1 MIKGFRHTAKA
12 LFNILEAKY
21 ENQRWPCQQYQ
32 IPSQVDALMKHVL
45 RRINEAPDLYF
56 MVYTIVDGIFF
67 SESNGAWAA
76 EYCES
81 MPSDYLHTVYA
92 DLHRMV
98 VMFGF
103 DGQRRDL
110 EHMINSGIGFEPW
123 IWYWAPDTDNEVHKE
138 VFRLVE
144 SAHTTWDGAEYGM
157 WLQWF
162 ETKVAQIAN
171 GDGQTRAFGAE
182 LVPNPR
188 NPKPYQMK
196 VTELDVVLVNDLGV
210 DVAVNRIFD
219 AREVADTD
227 RDGPK
232 SFQLA
237 ASASRKIVTRDGEVW
252 SAEYTVAGQKR
263 RTEVTA
269 DCRWGVF
276 QEVWLSEIKG
286 ASETKKDTT
295 TSKGLSAMRARE
307 LKDLLQERGLET
319 RGTKATLIER
329 ILRSNDK

>member
-123 IWYWAPDTDNEVHKE
+123 IWYWAPETDNEVHKE

-162 ETKVAQIAN
+162 ETKVAQIVS
-171 GDGQTRAFGAE
+171 GDGQTRAFGVE

-188 NPKPYQMK
+188 NPKPYQ
-196 VTELDVVLVNDLGV
+196 VIIESDRYLDTFSICRAVVSL
-210 DVAVNRIFD
+210 
-219 AREVADTD
+219 T
-227 RDGPK
+227 
-232 SFQLA
+232 
-237 ASASRKIVTRDGEVW
+237 RKRH
-252 SAEYTVAGQKR
+252 Y
-263 RTEVTA
+263 
-269 DCRWGVF
+269 CR
-276 QEVWLSEIKG
+276 
-286 ASETKKDTT
+286 
-295 TSKGLSAMRARE
+295 
-307 LKDLLQERGLET
+307 
-319 RGTKATLIER
+319 
-329 ILRSNDK
+329 

>member
-123 IWYWAPDTDNEVHKE
+123 IWYWAPETDNEVHKE

-162 ETKVAQIAN
+162 ETKVAQIVN
-171 GDGQTRAFGAE
+171 GGGQTRAFGAE

-188 NPKPYQMK
+188 NPKPYQVTTEIDRYLDAFSICRAVRLANPKASLLQMK
-196 VTELDVVLVNDLGV
+196 VKAQRPWSSCKGKLTRCLWTTG
-210 DVAVNRIFD
+210 NRTG
-219 AREVADTD
+219 RS
-227 RDGPK
+227 P
-232 SFQLA
+232 
-237 ASASRKIVTRDGEVW
+237 GERSW
-252 SAEYTVAGQKR
+252 CGR
-263 RTEVTA
+263 RCEQNL
-269 DCRWGVF
+269 R
-276 QEVWLSEIKG
+276 
-286 ASETKKDTT
+286 
-295 TSKGLSAMRARE
+295 R
-307 LKDLLQERGLET
+307 ERGCRHRPGWAEVLHAGRVCEP
-319 RGTKATLIER
+319 
-329 ILRSNDK
+329 